1 MENIA
6 STTDLK
12 DAIQLLELEQR
23 AKGQQLKE
31 QLYETYS
38 TINPVNLLKDSIK
51 GFVSPPNIVDNLIVG
66 GLSLVTGYL
75 TKRVIIGSSTNIFRK
90 LLGSAIQFGTS
101 SVVSQNAAP
110 IKTVGEILYKLISR
124 KKKKNKHL

>member
-75 TKRVIIGSSTNIFRK
+75 TKRFIIC
-90 LLGSAIQFGTS
+90 
-101 SVVSQNAAP
+101 
-110 IKTVGEILYKLISR
+110 
-124 KKKKNKHL
+124 